1 MLRGREIA
9 VVGGG
14 IAGLSLALALALRGA
29 RVRVME
35 RAARIEEV
43 GAGLQI
49 SPNGHA
55 VLRALGVAEAVEAR
69 AVRGRVVRLRDGLS
83 GRDVL
88 RLDLAGRHP
97 ERRFLFVHRAD
108 LVASL
113 AAGARAAGVEI
124 ETGAEVAAVKEEGE
138 AVRLVLAGG
147 EAREAELAIGA
158 DGIHSRLRP
167 ILNGAA
173 APFFTGQAAWR
184 ALVPATG
191 AEPPEVS
198 VFMGPGR
205 HLVRYP
211 LRGGALVNI
220 VAVEERRE
228 WAAEGWHQRDEPARL
243 RAAFAGFAPEVGR
256 LLERVEEV
264 FLWGLFRH
272 PVARRWHSERLAI
285 LGDAAHPTLPFLAQG
300 ANMALED
307 AWVLARCLDE
317 EEPSRALA
325 AYQAARRARVVR
337 AIEAA
342 NANAR
347 NYHLA
352 NPLLRGLAHG
362 VLRLGG
368 ALFPHAALS
377 RFEWLYGHDVTA
389 GEGKPARR
397 PSRP

>member
-1 MLRGREIA
+1 MLEGREIV

-14 IAGLSLALALALRGA
+14 IAGLGVARALALRGA
-29 RVRVME
+29 RVRVLE
-35 RAARIEEV
+35 RAGEIGEV

-55 VLRALGVAEAVEAR
+55 VLRALGLAEAVEAR
-69 AVRGRVVRLRDGLS
+69 AVRGRAVRLRDGLS

-88 RLDLAGRHP
+88 RLDLAGQHP
-97 ERRFLFVHRAD
+97 ERVFLFVHRAD
-108 LVASL
+108 LVAAL
-113 AAGARAAGVEI
+113 AAGARAAGVQI
-124 ETGAEVAAVKEEGE
+124 ETGAEVCALAESDDGVE
-138 AVRLVLAGG
+138 LTLAGG
-147 EAREAELAIGA
+147 EGRRAELVIGA
-158 DGIHSRLRP
+158 DGLHSRLRP
-167 ILNGAA
+167 LLNGEAP
-173 APFFTGQAAWR
+173 PFFTGQVAWR

-220 VAVEERRE
+220 VAVEERQD
-228 WAAEGWHQRDEPARL
+228 WAAEGWHHRDDPAAL
-243 RAAFAGFAPEVGR
+243 RAAFAGFAPEVR
-256 LLERVEEV
+256 ALLEEVEEV

-272 PVARRWHSERLAI
+272 PVAARWHSARLAI

-307 AWVLARCLDE
+307 AWVLARCLDDA
-317 EEPSRALA
+317 EPARALER
-325 AYQAARRARVVR
+325 YQAVRRPRVVR
-337 AIEAA
+337 AIAAA

-352 NPLLRGLAHG
+352 NPLVRGLAHG
-362 VLRLGG
+362 LLRLGG
-368 ALFPHAALS
+368 ALFPGAALS

-389 GEGKPARR
+389 V
-397 PSRP
+397 